1 MKKLLVVFLIPA
13 LAFMVSCGGSDDNGV
28 MSQMKKM
35 KEMADNAKEMQ
46 EEMDANPEDSDK
58 IFSESFLAQMDI
70 TNTARK
76 VSDEDW
82 NKVIKT
88 IEDYNA
94 MDSTEKADLNHE
106 TLNAFFTAH
115 GYADLDEAE
124 KDLERIGRLSSFLM
138 DWAMRFATTKQIR
151 LMDGK
156 DAEDEKINE
165 LAAKINE
172 DGYSKEDLRA
182 IEENAQYSTKALKVL
197 YEVTNFDSIK
207 IMKRMSDSLNLV
219 RAAAEAAE
227 EELNN

>member
-58 IFSESFLAQMDI
+58 IFSESLLAKMDI
-70 TNTARK
+70 TNTDRK
-76 VSDEDW
+76 VSDEEW
-82 NKVIKT
+82 NKVIKI

-106 TLNAFFTAH
+106 TLNAFFTDR
-115 GYADLDEAE
+115 GYADLGEAE

-138 DWAMRFATTKQIR
+138 DWGMHFAIIKQVR

-156 DAEDEKINE
+156 DAEDEKIKE
-165 LAAKINE
+165 LAAKISE

-182 IEENAQYSTKALKVL
+182 IEENAKYSTKALKVL

-219 RAAAEAAE
+219 RAAAE